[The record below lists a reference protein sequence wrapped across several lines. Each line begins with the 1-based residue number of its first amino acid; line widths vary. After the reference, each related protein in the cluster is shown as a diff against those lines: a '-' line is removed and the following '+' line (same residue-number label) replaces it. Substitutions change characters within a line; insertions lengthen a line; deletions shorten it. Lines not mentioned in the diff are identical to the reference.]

1 MHIQMTRLYEAAKV
15 LKGLN
20 SQSEIARAL
29 NMSSQTVHNWEAR
42 GISKPGLLAA
52 QAAFGCSANWLDTGE
67 GEMLVSG
74 ADPAFPGAIRIVPLD
89 ENSPDLYKIPKVKLK
104 LQAGVTGFQTEPD
117 PTDGGT
123 MGLSKAWVDRRGFNP
138 AQLVGID
145 VKGESMEPTFFEG
158 DTVVVNLCDK
168 KLVDNGV
175 FAINYE
181 GEAIVKRMTRDAGQW
196 WLSSDNSD
204 QRKFYRRACIGKDCI
219 VIGRVVRREGEHF

>member
-1 MHIQMTRLYEAAKV
+1 MHIQMTRLYEAAKL

-29 NMSSQTVHNWEAR
+29 NMSSQTVNNWEAR
-42 GISKPGLLAA
+42 GISKPGMLAA
-52 QAAFGCSANWLDTGE
+52 QAVFGCSANWLDTGE
-67 GEMLVSG
+67 GEMLVAG
-74 ADPAFPGAIRIVPLD
+74 ADHVFPGAIRVVPID
-89 ENSPDLYKIPKVKLK
+89 DDSPDLYKIPKVKLK
-104 LQAGVTGFQTEPD
+104 LQAGVTGFQAEPD
-117 PTDGGT
+117 TTDGGT
-123 MGLSKAWVDRRGFNP
+123 MGLSKAWVERRGFNP

-158 DTVVVNLCDK
+158 DTVVVNLSDK
-168 KLVDNGV
+168 QLVDNGV

-196 WLSSDNSD
+196 WLSSDNAD